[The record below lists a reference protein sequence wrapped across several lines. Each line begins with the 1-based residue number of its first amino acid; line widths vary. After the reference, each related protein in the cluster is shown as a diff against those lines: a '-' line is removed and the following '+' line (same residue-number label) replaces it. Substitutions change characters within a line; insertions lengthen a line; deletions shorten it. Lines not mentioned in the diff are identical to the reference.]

1 MKKAFGKFLLVL
13 VLVATAL
20 PSWGQKRIYTKGY
33 KMQDFRSKTTKIV
46 LDAGPMG
53 RSIRQEVTSLWA
65 ISPYEFC
72 TPEQYE
78 KQKTSPDYYFL
89 HTETSRGIICLTL
102 EKGGKPEDPN
112 DLKKPFTVVS
122 LPISGEQ
129 DQSGRV
135 YIYMPAYISV
145 IQDYTDA
152 AINSETVAYTGVK
165 AICRGVPRGV
175 RVVKDPAEADKAFSE
190 HTPETAVRV
199 TVTPTGDPSA
209 KPRYHLTFGTED
221 YRLYS
226 FR

>member
-1 MKKAFGKFLLVL
+1 M
-13 VLVATAL
+13 
-20 PSWGQKRIYTKGY
+20 
-33 KMQDFRSKTTKIV
+33 
-46 LDAGPMG
+46 
-53 RSIRQEVTSLWA
+53 
-65 ISPYEFC
+65 
-72 TPEQYE
+72 
-78 KQKTSPDYYFL
+78 
-89 HTETSRGIICLTL
+89 
-102 EKGGKPEDPN
+102 
-112 DLKKPFTVVS
+112 VS

-209 KPRYHLTFGTED
+209 KPRHHLTFGTED

>member
-53 RSIRQEVTSLWA
+53 RSIRQEVTSLWT

>member
-1 MKKAFGKFLLVL
+1 MKKALGKFLLVL
-13 VLVATAL
+13 VLAASCL

-33 KMQDFRSKTTKIV
+33 KMQDFRSKTTKVV
-46 LDAGPMG
+46 LDAGPLG
-53 RSIRQEVTSLWA
+53 RSIRQEVTSLWT

-78 KQKTSPDYYFL
+78 KQKTNPDYYFL
-89 HTETSRGIICLTL
+89 HTESSRGIIYLTL
-102 EKGGKPEDPN
+102 DKGGKSDDAN
-112 DLKKPFTVVS
+112 DLKKPFNVVS
-122 LPISGEQ
+122 LPVSGEQ

-145 IQDYTDA
+145 IQDYADA
-152 AINSETVAYTGVK
+152 AINSETAAYTGLK

-175 RVVKDPAEADKAFSE
+175 QVIKDPAAAEEAFLE
-190 HTPETAVRV
+190 HIPETAVRV
-199 TVTPTGDPSA
+199 TITPTGEPSD

>member
-1 MKKAFGKFLLVL
+1 MKKALGYFLSVL
-13 VLVATAL
+13 VLVAVSVPL
-20 PSWGQKRIYTKGY
+20 QGQKRIYTKGY

-53 RSIRQEVTSLWA
+53 RSIRQEVTSLWT

-78 KQKTSPDYYFL
+78 KQKGSSDYYFL
-89 HTETSRGIICLTL
+89 HTETTRGIIHLTL
-102 EKGGKPEDPN
+102 DKGGKPDDSN

-122 LPISGEQ
+122 VPISGEQ

-135 YIYMPAYISV
+135 YIYMPAFISA

-152 AINSETVAYTGVK
+152 AINSETAAYTGLK
-165 AICRGVPRGV
+165 AICRAVPRGV
-175 RVVKDPAEADKAFSE
+175 KVVKDPAEADEAFAE
-190 HTPETAVRV
+190 RAPQTAVQV
-199 TVTPTGDPSA
+199 VITPSGDPSD
-209 KPRYHLTFGTED
+209 KPRYHFTFGTED

>member
-1 MKKAFGKFLLVL
+1 MKKALGKFLLVL
-13 VLVATAL
+13 VLAAAAL

-53 RSIRQEVTSLWA
+53 RSIRQEVTSLWT

-199 TVTPTGDPSA
+199 TVTPTGDPSD

>member
-53 RSIRQEVTSLWA
+53 RSIRQEVTSLWT
-65 ISPYEFC
+65 ISPDEFC

-199 TVTPTGDPSA
+199 TVTPTGDPSD

>member
-53 RSIRQEVTSLWA
+53 RSIRQEVTSLWT

-199 TVTPTGDPSA
+199 TVTPTGDPSD